1 MRRILT
7 YLLTFLYV
15 VANEHLMRNPES
27 NRLRDDVIDDFA
39 RRASCTACYVPW
51 VCVYSCVFLSF

>member
-27 NRLRDDVIDDFA
+27 NRLRWWRN
-39 RRASCTACYVPW
+39 RRLCS
-51 VCVYSCVFLSF
+51 